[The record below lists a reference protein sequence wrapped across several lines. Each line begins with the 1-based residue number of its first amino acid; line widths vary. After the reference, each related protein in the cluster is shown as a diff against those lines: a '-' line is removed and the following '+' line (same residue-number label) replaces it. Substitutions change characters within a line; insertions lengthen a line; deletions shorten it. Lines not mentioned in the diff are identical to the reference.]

1 MMKRTSA
8 GVARMRMDM
17 IIELTSTDLPE
28 PVVPAMSTWGIFARS
43 WTMAWP
49 STSSPMA
56 TCKGPGPAAASTS
69 GRYTIWRLRL
79 GTSMPT

>member
-8 GVARMRMDM
+8 GGRAHEDGHDHRVDLDRLTRAGGSGNEDVGHLRQVVDNGVALHVLADGHLQR
-17 IIELTSTDLPE
+17 
-28 PVVPAMSTWGIFARS
+28 
-43 WTMAWP
+43 
-49 STSSPMA
+49 
-56 TCKGPGPAAASTS
+56 PGPAAASTS